1 MHKQKNEK
9 ILGFHLQFCGCL
21 TAGSKKAL
29 TQRGRGEERRGT
41 ERREEHKGC
50 CREEGYDLLSLSL

>member
-21 TAGSKKAL
+21 TAGSEKAL
-29 TQRGRGEERRGT
+29 TQRGRGEEGN
-41 ERREEHKGC
+41 
-50 CREEGYDLLSLSL
+50 REEGGT